1 MMTLNRYR
9 DADKFVYE
17 WSLRVTAV
25 LSSDKT
31 FFSAGERR
39 KLMEFKAQIMNQQ
52 DVERTLVRLAHQIVE
67 KNQGVSDLCLIG
79 IKTRGIPLA
88 QRLANL
94 IETFE
99 GVTVPVG
106 ELDITLYRDDLSKIN
121 DDPVINRTNVTFS
134 IVGKTVVLVDDVIF
148 TGRTARA
155 ALDALM
161 GLGRPARVQLCVL
174 IDRGHT
180 ELPIKANFV
189 GKNIP
194 TSLKEV
200 VAVNLTETDGITK
213 VVINE
218 I

>member
-25 LSSDKT
+25 LSGDKT

-121 DDPVINRTNVTFS
+121 DDPVINRTNVPFS